1 MENKIIF
8 NSDNLKI
15 ELTNLKV
22 DCYGAIGLM
31 DFNYHFD
38 VILEDTNSC
47 TIIKQRFDDDI
58 AELIRFCK
66 GASCL
71 RSEQTNC
78 SLEIDRDNTKQQN
91 GLQPYYVLR
100 LLGRNLQF
108 CVRLGYVKED
118 VENFKLELKSTFE
131 YLIETYIRDNPDSNC
146 TITKVKF

>member
-1 MENKIIF
+1 MESKIIF

-22 DCYGAIGLM
+22 DCYGAIGLL

-47 TIIKQRFDDDI
+47 TVIKQRFGDDI

-78 SLEIDRDNTKQQN
+78 SLEIACNNTKQQN
-91 GLQPYYVLR
+91 GLEPYYVLQ
-100 LLGRNLQF
+100 LLGTNLQF
-108 CVRLGYVKED
+108 SFQLGYVKED
-118 VENFKLELKSTFE
+118 VENLKLDLKSTFE
-131 YLIETYIRDNPDSNC
+131 YLVEKYIRDNPDINC
-146 TITKVKF
+146 TITQVKF